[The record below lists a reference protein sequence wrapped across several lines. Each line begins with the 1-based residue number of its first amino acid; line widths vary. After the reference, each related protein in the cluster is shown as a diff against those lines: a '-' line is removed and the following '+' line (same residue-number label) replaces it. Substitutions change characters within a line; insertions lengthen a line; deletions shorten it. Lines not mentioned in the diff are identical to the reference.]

1 MKTTSKIKQLTLAC
15 LLAVTSMMINS
26 VGAAESDF
34 QTKEY
39 FASNGLDLINAAS
52 AYTQG
57 FTGEGVLIGLLD
69 TPMREDHPELS
80 GKFEVVGAL
89 DEVGNSVPNPTTWT
103 QDVSHG
109 THVASIM
116 AAKKDG
122 VGMHGVAFDSS
133 VVGQV
138 YIGSQSYYFANEEKF
153 FQAHPEIKILN
164 NSWNGMVVDKSFV
177 P

>member
-1 MKTTSKIKQLTLAC
+1 MKISLQVNPLTLAC
-15 LLAVTSMMINS
+15 VTAASMLFNAVSAS
-26 VGAAESDF
+26 EADF

-52 AYTQG
+52 AYAQG
-57 FTGEGVLIGLLD
+57 FTGKGVLIGLLD

-89 DEVGNSVPNPTTWT
+89 DKDGNSVPNPTVWS
-103 QDVSHG
+103 QEESHG
-109 THVASIM
+109 THVASII

-138 YIGSQSYYFANEEKF
+138 YIGSQSYYL
-153 FQAHPEIKILN
+153 Q
-164 NSWNGMVVDKSFV
+164 
-177 P
+177 

>member
-1 MKTTSKIKQLTLAC
+1 MKTTPKIKHLTLAC
-15 LLAVTSMMINS
+15 LLVVTSMMINS

-89 DEVGNSVPNPTTWT
+89 DEVGNSVPIPTTWT

-116 AAKKDG
+116 AAKKT
-122 VGMHGVAFDSS
+122 VS
-133 VVGQV
+133 VCTVLLLTAAL
-138 YIGSQSYYFANEEKF
+138 SDKF
-153 FQAHPEIKILN
+153 ISALKATILQMKKN
-164 NSWNGMVVDKSFV
+164 FFKRILK
-177 P
+177 